1 MRHWFGRRP
10 PPLSLALQGGGAHGA
25 FTWGVLDALL
35 ERGVNIAALSGASAG
50 AMNAVACAHGLATN
64 GPDGAR
70 AALQAIWHA
79 VADHMPPLWHL
90 PGDPPS
96 LAPAGR
102 ALLAWSRWLAPAQL
116 NPMDVNPLRSV
127 LAAQIDFER
136 LRNTSDPA
144 LFIAATEAETAR
156 LRLFRRDVLT
166 LEAILASACLPALAH
181 PVVIDGQALWDGAF
195 SANPALWPL
204 VREVAADDLML
215 VTLAPLT
222 PVALPADAA
231 GITARTLDIAF
242 LAPFMREARWLAEAQ
257 ADALHGGWIRPR
269 TGLDRRLARL
279 RWHLLDADDALAHL
293 PGETRLL
300 PEWEFLQRLRDRGRE
315 RVDQWWNEHHDRLGR
330 DSTLDALACFGG
342 DAPGPVLRNRRAD

>member
-1 MRHWFGRRP
+1 
-10 PPLSLALQGGGAHGA
+10 
-25 FTWGVLDALL
+25 
-35 ERGVNIAALSGASAG
+35 
-50 AMNAVACAHGLATN
+50 
-64 GPDGAR
+64 
-70 AALQAIWHA
+70 
-79 VADHMPPLWHL
+79 
-90 PGDPPS
+90 
-96 LAPAGR
+96 
-102 ALLAWSRWLAPAQL
+102 
-116 NPMDVNPLRSV
+116 
-127 LAAQIDFER
+127 
-136 LRNTSDPA
+136 
-144 LFIAATEAETAR
+144 
-156 LRLFRRDVLT
+156 
-166 LEAILASACLPALAH
+166 
-181 PVVIDGQALWDGAF
+181 
-195 SANPALWPL
+195 
-204 VREVAADDLML
+204 VREVAADELML

-242 LAPFMREARWLAEAQ
+242 LAPFMREARWLAEVQ

-342 DAPGPVLRNRRAD
+342 DAPGPVFRNRRAD